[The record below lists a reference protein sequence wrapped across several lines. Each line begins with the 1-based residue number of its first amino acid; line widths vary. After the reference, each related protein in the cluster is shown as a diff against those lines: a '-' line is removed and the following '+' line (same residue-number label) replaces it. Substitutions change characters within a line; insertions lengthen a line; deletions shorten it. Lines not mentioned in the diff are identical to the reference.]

1 MANRDEFIS
10 IVNTLISL
18 SKSITDDQYKSLLQQ
33 AVQEYDL
40 TLDDASEILTTYG
53 LVVGESVNYFEVLG
67 LSIEELTHQDETEI
81 ASHIEIAHKR
91 HYTESLQAG
100 GLPRSDGRTQEQ
112 WRTLLND
119 AFYTLID
126 SQKRTE
132 YIDSLTKNRSQDEGQ
147 ENIGDDPKSEEQV
160 ITTQKSTSI
169 SFSVPENMN
178 HITSGEF
185 QMGNQNENANDR
197 EIPVHSVFVDEFY
210 MDKYPVTNAQYKR
223 FVDANPVWSKPA
235 SSLVWHRKNKRIIT
249 GRMTRQDYL
258 KNWNGNTFPQEMEDH
273 PVTYINW
280 YAAMAYA
287 KWIGK
292 RLPTEAEWEKAARG
306 GIIGQNY
313 PWGNTLD
320 ADRANC
326 NNTIGET
333 TSVGKFPPNNYGLYD
348 MVGNVWEW
356 CLDEYQTDYYSH
368 SPNENPIA
376 GYDTKEKLYA
386 LCSYYGNVDT
396 ERVLRGGTLF
406 YSSEP
411 INIHVRWG
419 GDPSLTNYYS
429 SDSSKIVAQYSSGL
443 MVNIGF
449 RCVWDVNM
457 QKQSK

>member
-10 IVNTLISL
+10 FVNKLISL

-40 TLDDASEILTTYG
+40 TFDDASEILTTYG

-67 LSIEELTHQDETEI
+67 LSIEELTHHDEVEI

-126 SQKRTE
+126 TQKRTE

-147 ENIGDDPKSEEQV
+147 VNIGDDPKSEEQV

-169 SFSVPENMN
+169 SFSVPENMK

-210 MDKYPVTNAQYKR
+210 MDKYPVTNAQYTR
-223 FVDANPVWSKPA
+223 FIDANPVWSKPA
-235 SSLVWHRKNKRIIT
+235 SSLVWHRKNKRKIT
-249 GRMTRQDYL
+249 GRMNRQDYL
-258 KNWNGNTFPQEMEDH
+258 KNWSGNTFPQGMEEH

-306 GIIGQNY
+306 GITGQKY
-313 PWGNTLD
+313 PWGNTLN
-320 ADRANC
+320 ADSANC
-326 NNTIGET
+326 NNTMVKPPLLENILRIT
-333 TSVGKFPPNNYGLYD
+333 TVCMIWLEMSGNGVWMNIRLITILNHRMKIQLQDMTLKRNCMLYILI
-348 MVGNVWEW
+348 MGVLILNV
-356 CLDEYQTDYYSH
+356 CYAGVLYFIH
-368 SPNENPIA
+368 LNPLIS
-376 GYDTKEKLYA
+376 T
-386 LCSYYGNVDT
+386 
-396 ERVLRGGTLF
+396 
-406 YSSEP
+406 
-411 INIHVRWG
+411 
-419 GDPSLTNYYS
+419 
-429 SDSSKIVAQYSSGL
+429 
-443 MVNIGF
+443 
-449 RCVWDVNM
+449 
-457 QKQSK
+457 